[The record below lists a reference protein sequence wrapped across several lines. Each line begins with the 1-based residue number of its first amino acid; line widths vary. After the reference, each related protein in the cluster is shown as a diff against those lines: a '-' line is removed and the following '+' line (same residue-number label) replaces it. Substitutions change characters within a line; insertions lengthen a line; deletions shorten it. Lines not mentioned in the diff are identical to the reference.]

1 MILRATTVALAF
13 AATAQ
18 SAVQAR
24 MGVKHTPSSIL
35 HAKAECVDTAC
46 TCDMISQALTGVN
59 STLEPS
65 DGAYYEDF
73 EDINYSAACRLP
85 AACIVNPKD
94 AQEVSQVMVI
104 LSEMGTNFSVR
115 SGGHNYIPGFAS
127 IDESGVLISLSQ
139 LNSTELSQD
148 KSSIKVGP
156 GNRWEAVYDM
166 LVPEGLMVVGGR
178 VGAVGVGGLLL
189 GGGMSYFSS
198 EYGLAMDNV
207 KSYEVVLGN
216 GTIVTASADNE
227 YSDLYKGLRGGATNF
242 GIVTS
247 YELYTHTMGDMYM
260 EARSYT
266 TNQTTDF
273 FQAVAEYQKK
283 GQLDAKSSISAQ
295 ILETGPTLLL
305 LYSEPAQQ
313 PEAFEAF
320 YALESYSVLL
330 PAINGSLM
338 DVLAL
343 AGSRFSTGD
352 IRVYGETFSHE
363 ADGDLMIELY
373 EIFMQETANLPTGAN
388 WTWVPNPVASSVA
401 TIGQQY
407 GGNLLGLEEVAQQ
420 WYEWYITWEDSAQ
433 DSTIHDISAR
443 ITERCTQAAQE
454 KNLLL
459 PYLFMNTAGQNQ
471 KVLQSFGTEN
481 VDYIKAVAA
490 KYDSDQVF
498 QKLQNDG
505 FLIRDL

>member
-1 MILRATTVALAF
+1 MILRTSTVALAF
-13 AATAQ
+13 VATAQ

-24 MGVKHTPSSIL
+24 MGMRHTPSPML
-35 HAKAECVDTAC
+35 HAKAKCADTAC
-46 TCDMISQALTGVN
+46 ACDMISQALTGVN

-94 AQEVSQVMVI
+94 AQEVSQVMTI
-104 LSEMGTNFSVR
+104 LSETGTKFSVR

-156 GNRWEAVYDM
+156 GNRWEAVYAT
-166 LVPEGLMVVGGR
+166 LVPQGLMVVGGR
-178 VGAVGVGGLLL
+178 VGPVGVGGLML

-242 GIVTS
+242 GIVTN
-247 YELYTHTMGDMYM
+247 YELYTHTMGNMYM
-260 EARSYT
+260 EARVFSP
-266 TNQTTDF
+266 NQTSDF
-273 FQAVAEYQKK
+273 FQAIAEYQKK
-283 GQLDAKSSISAQ
+283 GQLDTKSSISAQ

-305 LYSEPAQQ
+305 LYSEPTQH

-320 YALESYSVLL
+320 YALEPYTSLMT
-330 PAINGSLM
+330 ATNGSLM

-343 AGSRFSTGD
+343 AGSRFVTGD
-352 IRVYGETFSHE
+352 IRVYGETFSHK
-363 ADGDLMIELY
+363 ADGDLMNDLYNIFIE
-373 EIFMQETANLPTGAN
+373 ETANLPAGAN
-388 WTWVPNPVASSVA
+388 WTWVPNPVAPNVA

-407 GGNLLGLEEVAQQ
+407 GGNLLGLEEAAQE
-420 WYEWYITWEDSAQ
+420 WYEWFITWEDSTQ
-433 DSTIHDISAR
+433 DTTIHEISSR
-443 ITERCTQAAQE
+443 ITERCTQAAE
-454 KNLLL
+454 AKDLLL
-459 PYLFMNTAGQNQ
+459 PYLFMNTAGKDQ

-481 VDYIKAVAA
+481 VDYIKTVAA
-490 KYDSDQVF
+490 KYDPEQVF
-498 QKLQNDG
+498 QKLQNSG